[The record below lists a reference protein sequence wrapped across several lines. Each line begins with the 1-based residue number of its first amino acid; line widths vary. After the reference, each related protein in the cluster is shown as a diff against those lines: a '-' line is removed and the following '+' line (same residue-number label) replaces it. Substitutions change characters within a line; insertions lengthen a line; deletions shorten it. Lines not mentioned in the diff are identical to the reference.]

1 MNDSLLD
8 LTKNIHSLPQ
18 PDTNSVKC
26 IANATVSA
34 VGTGVFYG

>member
-18 PDTNSVKC
+18 PDTSSVKC